1 VTNLED
7 AMPTVSLKDAKAG
20 FSNFVDRAAAGEFV
34 TITRHGKPAAV
45 IVSVDAAEAAKNAVR
60 RERPSLVRYLKSF
73 PDDVDL
79 GDEVFA
85 RNSFSSRDVDL

>member
-1 VTNLED
+1 
-7 AMPTVSLKDAKAG
+7 
-20 FSNFVDRAAAGEFV
+20 
-34 TITRHGKPAAV
+34 V

-79 GDEVFA
+79 GDEAFT
-85 RNSFSSRDVDL
+85 RNPSPSRDLDL